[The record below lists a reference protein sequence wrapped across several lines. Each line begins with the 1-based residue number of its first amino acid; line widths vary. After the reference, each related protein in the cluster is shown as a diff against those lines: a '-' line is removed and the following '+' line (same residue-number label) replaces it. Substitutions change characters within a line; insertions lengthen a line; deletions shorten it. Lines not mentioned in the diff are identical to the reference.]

1 METNEKRN
9 VPDDDVIDLREIFFA
24 IKRKIFLIIAV
35 GLLGGCLYGA
45 YTAFLIDPVY
55 TSTASILVL
64 SKETTL
70 TSIAD
75 LQLGSQLAADY
86 QVLIKSTSVM
96 EDVIDAL
103 DLEMTPEALRASIT
117 INNPVDTRIL
127 EVSVV
132 NTDGE
137 LAKKITDK
145 VVEVSS
151 EYIGD
156 KMEVVPPKIIEV
168 GKIATIRTSPSVK
181 KNAEIGFLLGFVAC
195 AAIVVVLTIMDD
207 TIKTEE
213 DIEKYLGISVLAK
226 VPDRKDFVNV
236 KSKKN
241 KKKSHR

>member
-127 EVSVV
+127 EVS
-132 NTDGE
+132 
-137 LAKKITDK
+137 
-145 VVEVSS
+145 S

-156 KMEVVPPKIIEV
+156 KMEVVPPKIIEK
-168 GKIATIRTSPSVK
+168 GKIPTVQTSPSMT
-181 KNAEIGFLLGFVAC
+181 KNILIGFLAG
-195 AAIVVVLTIMDD
+195 IVLCGGIICVLTVMDD
-207 TIKTEE
+207 TIKSE
-213 DIEKYLGISVLAK
+213 DDVEKYLGVPVLAS
-226 VPDRKDFVNV
+226 VPDRKDYIN
-236 KSKKN
+236 KNRRKK
-241 KKKSHR
+241 

>member
-55 TSTASILVL
+55 TSTSSILVL

-103 DLEMTPEALRASIT
+103 DLEMTPEDLRESIT

>member
-1 METNEKRN
+1 MKSEAGKGLEGVKMETNEKRN

-35 GLLGGCLYGA
+35 GLLCGCLYGA

-55 TSTASILVL
+55 TSTASVLVL

-151 EYIGD
+151 E
-156 KMEVVPPKIIEV
+156 
-168 GKIATIRTSPSVK
+168 
-181 KNAEIGFLLGFVAC
+181 
-195 AAIVVVLTIMDD
+195 
-207 TIKTEE
+207 
-213 DIEKYLGISVLAK
+213 
-226 VPDRKDFVNV
+226 
-236 KSKKN
+236 
-241 KKKSHR
+241 

>member
-1 METNEKRN
+1 M
-9 VPDDDVIDLREIFFA
+9 IDLREIFFA

-35 GLLGGCLYGA
+35 GLLCGCLYGA

-117 INNPVDTRIL
+117 INNPEDTRIL

-145 VVEVSS
+145 VAEVSS

-156 KMEVVPPKIIEV
+156 KMEVVPPKIIE
-168 GKIATIRTSPSVK
+168 KERFPQCKPLQA
-181 KNAEIGFLLGFVAC
+181 
-195 AAIVVVLTIMDD
+195 
-207 TIKTEE
+207 
-213 DIEKYLGISVLAK
+213 
-226 VPDRKDFVNV
+226 
-236 KSKKN
+236 
-241 KKKSHR
+241 

>member
-35 GLLGGCLYGA
+35 GLLCGCLYGA

-117 INNPVDTRIL
+117 INNPEDTRIL

-145 VVEVSS
+145 VAEVSS

-156 KMEVVPPKIIEV
+156 KMEVVPPKIIEK
-168 GKIATIRTSPSVK
+168 GKIPTVQTSPSMT
-181 KNAEIGFLLGFVAC
+181 KNILIGFLAG
-195 AAIVVVLTIMDD
+195 IVLCIICVLTVMDD
-207 TIKTEE
+207 TIKSE
-213 DIEKYLGISVLAK
+213 DDVEKYLGVPVLAS
-226 VPDRKDFVNV
+226 VPDRKDYIN
-236 KSKKN
+236 KNRRKK
-241 KKKSHR
+241 